1 MQSKSP
7 AYALAVAAAALG
19 YFVDLYDIVIF
30 GVVRVASLTDLGI
43 TGEANTTWGIR
54 LFNLQMI
61 GMLFGGFFWGWVG
74 DRFGRKRALIATI
87 ALYSTANIANA
98 FVGTVEQYALMRFLA
113 GVGLAG
119 ELGAGITLIS
129 ELLPKHLRGYG
140 TTAISF
146 LGLLGAL
153 TASIIG
159 GELNWRWAYGLGGG
173 MGLLV
178 LALRI
183 AVLKESAMF
192 EQHKGASDQGDWR
205 LLFGRAKPALR
216 FAQVVAVGVPLW
228 YVSALFVNF
237 APEYGAALG
246 FAAPLKVADVL
257 LWQASGLAIG
267 SAFSGLISEWLHSRK
282 KVIGACLVALGL
294 LVLALLKAPTRETYI
309 ALMLAIGLA
318 QGYWTAFITMSAE
331 QFGTNLRATVATSVP
346 NVVRAMTVPVT
357 LSLQALKPEWGLIP
371 VTLGIGVVIFSLG
384 FTSLWKLRETWGRD
398 LDYREQ

>member
-1 MQSKSP
+1 MSAKSP

-43 TGEANTTWGIR
+43 TGEANTAWGIR

-61 GMLFGGFFWGWVG
+61 GMLVGGFFWGWVG
-74 DRFGRKRALIATI
+74 DRFGRRLALITTI

-98 FVGTVEQYALMRFLA
+98 FVWNVEQYALLRFLA

-119 ELGAGITLIS
+119 ELGAGVTLIS
-129 ELLPKHLRGYG
+129 ETLPKKYRGYG
-140 TTAISF
+140 TTVISF

-153 TASIIG
+153 TAALIG
-159 GELNWRWAYGLGGG
+159 GKLDWRLAYGLGGG

-183 AVLKESAMF
+183 VVLKESAMF
-192 EQHKGASDQGDWR
+192 ESHKGSEGQGDWR
-205 LLFGRAKPALR
+205 LLFGRVRPALK

-237 APEYGAALG
+237 APEYGTALG
-246 FAAPLKVADVL
+246 FAEPLKVADVL

-267 SAFSGLISEWLHSRK
+267 SAFSGIISEWLQSRK
-282 KVIGACLVALGL
+282 KVIWACLIALAGG
-294 LVLALLKAPTRETYI
+294 VLALLNVEEKSTYI
-309 ALMLAIGLA
+309 ALMLGIGLA

-357 LSLQALKPEWGLIP
+357 LTLQAWKPAFGLIP
-371 VTLGIGVVIFSLG
+371 VTLALGALVFLLG
-384 FTSLWKLRETWGRD
+384 FVSLWRLAETWGRD
-398 LDYREQ
+398 LDYREG